1 MCPCKRIF
9 LPLLGGLRHLSNL
22 AYLLFSHK
30 LTVSQ
35 VLHDTIWVRC
45 NGQSNVLTTWQLHEE
60 LMNTISRPML

>member
-9 LPLLGGLRHLSNL
+9 LPPLAGLRHMSNL

-35 VLHDTIWVRC
+35 LLHDTIWVRC
-45 NGQSNVLTTWQLHEE
+45 NEQSHVLTTWQLHEE
-60 LMNTISRPML
+60 LMNAILQPLP